1 MMKNNIIALGL
12 TLLYVG
18 LTVLLASVL
27 YQYDVIKEVLIIM
40 WMFVCMS
47 WIFLKMREIVTS
59 KSSKNQKGVIKRG
72 KEWEV

>member
-1 MMKNNIIALGL
+1 MKNNIIALGL

>member
-1 MMKNNIIALGL
+1 MKNNIIAFGL
-12 TLLYVG
+12 TLLCVG
-18 LTVLLASVL
+18 LTVLLASML
-27 YQYDVIKEVLIIM
+27 YQYDVIKEVLIVM
-40 WMFVCMS
+40 WMFVCTS